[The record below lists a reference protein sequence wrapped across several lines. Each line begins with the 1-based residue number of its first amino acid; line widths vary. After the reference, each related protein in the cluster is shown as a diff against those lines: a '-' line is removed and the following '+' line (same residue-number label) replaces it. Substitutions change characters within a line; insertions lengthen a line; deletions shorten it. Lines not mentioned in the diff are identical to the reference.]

1 MRPAMKIPVGRRQS
15 SQAGFTLIEIL
26 ISMIIMSIVTTMLVG
41 VWIILLHTSA
51 FARADNTASATGR
64 DSLDRVSAEIRAA
77 QPNPSATPAAVT
89 PFVLTLTAPYV
100 CDGYDCT
107 FYSAYN
113 NAAIAAD
120 GVSASP
126 GTGTAALRLTSL
138 WLDPTG
144 AAQRKLHW
152 TRDTNNNGIL
162 GDAGDQTFVLAN
174 NVVNTA
180 LSPVRPIFTYVFR
193 DKAGN
198 YTTSTSPTSVV
209 TSSSNVANLVAV
221 NIELVIDAN
230 LADRPTYVDFVS
242 TVRPRNVA
250 GSN

>member
-1 MRPAMKIPVGRRQS
+1 MRPAMKTSLGRRQS

-26 ISMIIMSIVTTMLVG
+26 ISMMIMTIVTTMLVG
-41 VWIILLHTSA
+41 IWIVLLHTSA
-51 FARADNTASATGR
+51 FAQADNTASATGR
-64 DSLDRVSAEIRAA
+64 DSLDRVAAEIRAA

-89 PFVLTLTAPYV
+89 PFVLTLAAPNV
-100 CDGYDCT
+100 CDAYDCT

-113 NAAIAAD
+113 NLAIAAD

-126 GTGTAALRLTSL
+126 GTGTAALALTSI
-138 WLDPTG
+138 WLNQSGTSP
-144 AAQRKLHW
+144 QKKLMW
-152 TRDTNNNGIL
+152 TRDTNGNHQI
-162 GDAGDQTFVLAN
+162 DASDKSFVLAN

-193 DKAGN
+193 DKTGT
-198 YTTSTSPTSVV
+198 YTTATSPTSA
-209 TSSSNVANLVAV
+209 NVATLVAV

-230 LADRPTYVDFVS
+230 LADKPTYIDFVS